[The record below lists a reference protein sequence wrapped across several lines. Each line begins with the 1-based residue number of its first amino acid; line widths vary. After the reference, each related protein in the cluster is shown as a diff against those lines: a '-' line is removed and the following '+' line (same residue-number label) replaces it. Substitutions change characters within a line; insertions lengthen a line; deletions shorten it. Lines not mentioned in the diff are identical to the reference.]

1 MTPEQKRELIAACE
15 AGDDVRAVTLG
26 LQIAAWNAR
35 AGLQETAITCRRLVD
50 ELRNADANRAEYMQR
65 RLAIA
70 TAVIPVLIGEGTRQ
84 DAADE
89 AIRCADALLD
99 ALTSISIGE

>member
-50 ELRNADANRAEYMQR
+50 DLRHADANRAEYMQR

-70 TAVIPVLIGEGTRQ
+70 TAVSPALIAECPRKEA
-84 DAADE
+84 AAD
-89 AIRCADALLD
+89 AIRYADALLD
-99 ALTSISIGE
+99 ALSSIGIGE

>member
-35 AGLQETAITCRRLVD
+35 AGFQETAITCRRLVD
-50 ELRNADANRAEYMQR
+50 DLRHADTNRAEYMQR

-70 TAVIPVLIGEGTRQ
+70 TAVSPVLIGHGLRE
-84 DAADE
+84 DAAAE
-89 AIRCADALLD
+89 AIRYADALLE
-99 ALTSISIGE
+99 ALSSIGIGE